1 MFYVKEIVSRD
12 PKPVLTLSPSL
23 PVDAT
28 TATSTTST
36 SSRYDQV
43 SEYYGTTLTTSD
55 DLLTNACCTAGAP
68 PLHIQTLIQNIHP
81 SVLAKYYGCGLC
93 VPQYDMT
100 GMTVLDLGCGAGRDV
115 YIGAQLVGPTGRV
128 VGIDMTTEQLQTAKE
143 TQAYHAEKFGY
154 DVVEFHHGY
163 LEKLNDLMG
172 NVLQPGTFDVII
184 SNCVLNL
191 CQDKKKVLEHCLTLL
206 KPGGEFYFSDVYASR
221 RVPQTLQD
229 DPVLWGECLTGALY
243 WNDFQTLARTV
254 GFKDPRLVE
263 DDIITIESPAVQQVI
278 DEAGQGGLQFFSAT
292 YRLWNMPQLE
302 PFCEDYG
309 QAVIYKGTIPRYT
322 SGWTLDKHHYF
333 ETNRL
338 MTVCGNTY
346 NMLKDSVLKEHF
358 QFVGDF
364 TTHFGIFEG
373 CGTTMPFDTTTTST
387 GASATKG
394 ACC

>member
-1 MFYVKEIVSRD
+1 M
-12 PKPVLTLSPSL
+12 
-23 PVDAT
+23 
-28 TATSTTST
+28 
-36 SSRYDQV
+36 
-43 SEYYGTTLTTSD
+43 
-55 DLLTNACCTAGAP
+55 
-68 PLHIQTLIQNIHP
+68 
-81 SVLAKYYGCGLC
+81 
-93 VPQYDMT
+93 
-100 GMTVLDLGCGAGRDV
+100 
-115 YIGAQLVGPTGRV
+115 
-128 VGIDMTTEQLQTAKE
+128 
-143 TQAYHAEKFGY
+143 
-154 DVVEFHHGY
+154 
-163 LEKLNDLMG
+163 
-172 NVLQPGTFDVII
+172 
-184 SNCVLNL
+184 NL

-221 RVPQTLQD
+221 RVPQALQD

-254 GFKDPRLVE
+254 GFRDPRLVE
-263 DDIITIESPAVQQVI
+263 DDIITIESPAVQRVI

-309 QAVIYKGTIPRYT
+309 QAVIYKGTIPRYP

-346 NMLKDSVLKEHF
+346 TMLYDSVLKEHF

-373 CGTTMPFDTTTTST
+373 CGTTMPFDST
-387 GASATKG
+387 NTGTGATKG